1 MSGYPVFIGG
11 FMIKLEVHRTEFR
24 LVQTDNA
31 ALLYLVEAGG
41 SLKFVMVRKTVREVM
56 DMLVGA

>member
-1 MSGYPVFIGG
+1 
-11 FMIKLEVHRTEFR
+11 MIKLEVHRTEFR